1 MTSNR
6 HRLLNRQIR
15 QATNSAGQLDLEQ
28 LLDLVSGAYSESD
41 EDRIRTDRSIT
52 LMIEELDA
60 ANSHAHEN
68 HNRRFE
74 AAIGHMSQGFA
85 IFDAEHRLIACNG
98 AFAWLYGLPSETEAK
113 GLLFW
118 DILDRGN
125 VNTFST
131 PEERSETHA
140 FILGLIEN
148 RTPWRGIQQVAG
160 ERFISTIHDPL
171 PDGGWIT
178 IQEDVTQRR
187 LRESQEMARLRD
199 AEAQTM
205 RFNAAIDNMNHGLSM
220 FDADRNLVVCN
231 KSFAQLYRLP
241 ETLVQP
247 GTPFREIFRHRESM
261 GLIDKNPDGAGAWQ
275 TLSDLISRRGA
286 SHHAVEMVSGQVIMV
301 NHQPLADGG
310 WLSTHEDITQQHR
323 NAETIRYMARHDSLT
338 GLSNRVT
345 FLDAMAETEKRIE
358 IGEVL
363 AVMCIDLDRFKEIN
377 DSLGHAVGDA
387 VLTEVSGRLLSV
399 LEGRGIT
406 ARLGGDEFA
415 ALVGPLDSENDA
427 LDIAESLIQAM
438 KEPFIVGNSR
448 ITCGA
453 SIGIAMAPEH
463 GHDSQVLMR
472 CADLAL
478 YRAKSETPGG
488 YRLFES
494 RMDVAQRRR
503 QSIETGLRDAAQ
515 DGSISLM
522 FQPLVSLESGR
533 VACCEA
539 LMRWQSPELGMVSP
553 AEFITVAEET
563 GLINE
568 LGVWALETACN
579 EATNWPCHVRVSVN
593 VSPVQF
599 RGDTLVEQVRRALAI
614 SGLEPSR
621 LELEITESL
630 FLDDD
635 AHNLE
640 VLHQLRQLGVRFA
653 LDDFGTGYSSLAY
666 MLRFPFDKVKIDR
679 AIVSTIAEKPETVA
693 MVTAIVDLCRGFDML
708 TVAEGI
714 ETEEQLAEVQAHGCD
729 EVQGYVFS
737 PPLPQSAI
745 GELLRRKRIKAHP
758 GEMPAPY
765 ARWA

>member
-1 MTSNR
+1 MHLAREDQIDSADSLEPRDAKDTSTVADMRGIADALAADQTDRARQEQQND
-6 HRLLNRQIR
+6 LLRMAINQIP
-15 QATNSAGQLDLEQ
+15 QAIAMFGADQGLIVCNDAFRSLYDLPDSLDRDAAPFWDIAAHGADIGLCPVDGEGLDLET
-28 LLDLVSGAYSESD
+28 V
-41 EDRIRTDRSIT
+41 
-52 LMIEELDA
+52 
-60 ANSHAHEN
+60 
-68 HNRRFE
+68 RRFIRE
-74 AAIGHMSQGFA
+74 GEG
-85 IFDAEHRLIACNG
+85 
-98 AFAWLYGLPSETEAK
+98 
-113 GLLFW
+113 
-118 DILDRGN
+118 
-125 VNTFST
+125 
-131 PEERSETHA
+131 
-140 FILGLIEN
+140 
-148 RTPWRGIQQVAG
+148 WRGTTRMRNGRI
-160 ERFISTIHDPL
+160 ISTLHEPL
-171 PDGGWIT
+171 RSGGWISL
-178 IQEDVTQRR
+178 QEDVTAERNREEEELAR
-187 LRESQEMARLRD
+187 LRE

-205 RFNAAIDNMNHGLSM
+205 RFNAAIDNMHQGLAM
-220 FDADRNLVVCN
+220 FDTTEKLVVCN
-231 KSFAQLYRLP
+231 ESFARLYHLP
-241 ETLVQP
+241 PQMTRP
-247 GTPFREIFRHRESM
+247 GTPFVDIFRHRFHL
-261 GLIDKNPDGAGAWQ
+261 GLTNRDEDFETAYARIVDMIDNQVGSNGPMTMK
-275 TLSDLISRRGA
+275 T
-286 SHHAVEMVSGQVIMV
+286 GQVMLV
-301 NHQPLADGG
+301 SHQPLADGG
-310 WLSTHEDITQQHR
+310 WLSTHEDITEQHR
-323 NAETIRYMARHDSLT
+323 NAEIIRYMARHDSLT

-345 FLDAMAETEKRIE
+345 FLDAMAEAEKRIE
-358 IGEVL
+358 IGEIL

-387 VLTEVSGRLLSV
+387 VLTSMSGRLLSV

-415 ALVGPLDSENDA
+415 ALVGPLDSEDEA
-427 LDIAESLIQAM
+427 LAIAEALMETM
-438 KEPFIVGNSR
+438 KEPFVVGNSR
-448 ITCGA
+448 ITCYA
-453 SIGIAMAPEH
+453 SIGIALAPEH
-463 GHDSQVLMR
+463 GHDAQVLMR

-478 YRAKSETPGG
+478 YRAKSETPGQ

-503 QSIETGLRDAAQ
+503 QSIETGLRDAVA
-515 DGSISLM
+515 DGSVSLM
-522 FQPLVSLESGR
+522 FQPLVALESGR

-539 LMRWQSPELGMVSP
+539 LMRWQSPELGLVSP
-553 AEFITVAEET
+553 VEFISVAEET

-568 LGVWALETACN
+568 LGVWALETACA

-599 RGDTLVEQVRRALAI
+599 RGDTLVEEVRHALMA

-630 FLDDD
+630 FLADD

-640 VLHQLRQLGVRFA
+640 VLHRLRELGVRFA

-693 MVTAIVDLCRGFDML
+693 MVTAIVELCRGFDML

-714 ETEEQLAEVQAHGCD
+714 ETEEQLAEVKAHGCD

-745 GELLRRKRIKAHP
+745 GELLRRKQIKAHP